1 LIDDEESA
9 RYLIKKMLGR
19 SPWVVDEAASGEE
32 GIRMAREAQPNLIL
46 LDLKMPGLSGLET
59 LSRLK
64 SDPLTSETP
73 VVIVTSQTLTSV
85 ECEDLM
91 ARSQA
96 ILSKEG
102 LSKEGLVE
110 AIMRATGRRNKEAQ
124 AGISAK
130 SSVKGNV
137 KR

>member
-1 LIDDEESA
+1 
-9 RYLIKKMLGR
+9 
-19 SPWVVDEAASGEE
+19 
-32 GIRMAREAQPNLIL
+32 
-46 LDLKMPGLSGLET
+46 
-59 LSRLK
+59 
-64 SDPLTSETP
+64 
-73 VVIVTSQTLTSV
+73 VVIVTSQTLTSL
-85 ECEDLM
+85 EREDLM
-91 ARSQA
+91 ARAQA

-102 LSKEGLVE
+102 LSPDGLVE

>member
-1 LIDDEESA
+1 
-9 RYLIKKMLGR
+9 
-19 SPWVVDEAASGEE
+19 
-32 GIRMAREAQPNLIL
+32 
-46 LDLKMPGLSGLET
+46 
-59 LSRLK
+59 
-64 SDPLTSETP
+64 

-91 ARSQA
+91 ARAQA
-96 ILSKEG
+96 VLSKEG

-110 AIMRATGRRNKEAQ
+110 AIMLATGRRIKEVQ

-137 KR
+137 IR